1 MIKIKCSL
9 YGRTHILRRIY
20 RDASLLPNRPENQF
34 YDNPV
39 NMLTNSQKLNTF
51 EINVLIIWN

>member
-1 MIKIKCSL
+1 MIKMKGLL

-20 RDASLLPNRPENQF
+20 RDASLLPNRPENQY

-39 NMLTNSQKLNTF
+39 YMLTNS
-51 EINVLIIWN
+51 